1 MRCGYRVRIKA
12 TLDDVWLPISRIGGN
27 TGYYYADGLWWLRG
41 LMDQLFGG
49 VGLRRGRRHPT
60 ELRVGDALDF
70 WRVLDV
76 VPEERLLL
84 LAEMK
89 IPGEAL
95 LEFKIRSIGDQ
106 YTDLEML
113 SRFLPKGLWGLLY
126 WYTLYPFHERIFF
139 GMLKGMAKAIEK
151 PIVSDPERL
160 TPKFQ
165 GSRELP

>member
-1 MRCGYRVRIKA
+1 
-12 TLDDVWLPISRIGGN
+12 
-27 TGYYYADGLWWLRG
+27 LWWLRG
-41 LMDQLFGG
+41 LLDRLFGG

-76 VPEERLLL
+76 APKERLLL

-95 LEFKIRSIGDQ
+95 LEFKIESIGDQ
-106 YTDLEML
+106 YTNLEML

-126 WYTLYPFHERIFF
+126 WYMLYPFHERIFF
-139 GMLKGMAKAIEK
+139 GMLKGVAKAIER
-151 PIVSDPERL
+151 PVVSDPERF
-160 TPKFQ
+160 TPRLHSSCALPS
-165 GSRELP
+165 GS

>member
-1 MRCGYRVRIKA
+1 V
-12 TLDDVWLPISRIGGN
+12 
-27 TGYYYADGLWWLRG
+27 
-41 LMDQLFGG
+41 
-49 VGLRRGRRHPT
+49 
-60 ELRVGDALDF
+60 DF

-76 VPEERLLL
+76 APKERLLL

-95 LEFKIRSIGDQ
+95 LEFKIESIGDQ

-113 SRFLPKGLWGLLY
+113 SRFLPKGLWGLFY

-151 PIVSDPERL
+151 PVVSGPERF
-160 TPKFQ
+160 TPRLHD
-165 GSRELP
+165 SCALP